1 MFTVPLT
8 MREPLPHAHDDAEE
22 SVTSE
27 FSERTSMNEP
37 ITSGRW

>member
-1 MFTVPLT
+1 MPLT

-37 ITSGRW
+37 TVPGWL